1 MSAPRVSVV
10 IPTYNRGRYLTTAI
24 DSVLG
29 QTLAGA
35 EIVVVDD
42 GSTDDTEARV
52 RAYGGR
58 VVYLRTAHLGA
69 ALARNAGMAAA
80 RGDYIA
86 WLDDD
91 DTYLPCKLELQA
103 AILDAFPEVGFVYS
117 EMSAFDDAG
126 WFDEWHLKAYHVSAY
141 RGLGYD
147 AIFPVR
153 HRLAETP
160 CAPILAAAGRSG
172 WADHS
177 VHIGPVFDHYLLR
190 TIVFT
195 NSILFRR
202 ELLARCGPQRRRFGL
217 AHDYE
222 FVLRLSRMAPAAFV
236 DVPIYRLR
244 EHPGQVSTSATPGG
258 KRVTIRKQRD
268 FLRVLRS
275 FVRSDPAYYASHR
288 AAIDRQLGRL
298 HRAVAIPMLALAPRT
313 PHERRVYPRRAR
325 RHLARAAALGA
336 PDRLAWALSF
346 VPRPLLDGA
355 QRLVRAVRRQRPGTA
370 ATAVP

>member
-1 MSAPRVSVV
+1 VSTPRVSVV
-10 IPTYNRGRYLTTAI
+10 IPTCNRGAYLTTAI

-29 QTLAGA
+29 QTLAGI

-52 RAYGGR
+52 RAYGDR
-58 VVYLRTAHLGA
+58 LVYLRTAHLGA
-69 ALARNAGMAAA
+69 AQARNAGMAAA
-80 RGDYIA
+80 RGAYIA

-91 DTYLPCKLELQA
+91 DTYVPCKLELQV

-126 WFDEWHLKAYHVSAY
+126 WFDEWHLRAYHVSAY
-141 RGLGYD
+141 RGLAYE

-153 HRLAETP
+153 HRLADTL
-160 CAPILAAAGRSG
+160 CAPTVAAAGHPG
-172 WADHS
+172 WADHA
-177 VHIGPVFDHYLLR
+177 VHIGPVFDQYLLR

-222 FVLRLSRMAPAAFV
+222 FVLRLSRLAPAAFV
-236 DVPIYRLR
+236 DLPLYRLR

-258 KRVTIRKQRD
+258 KRVTVRKQRD
-268 FLRVLRS
+268 FLRVLRA

-288 AAIDRQLGRL
+288 EAIDRQLGRL
-298 HRAVAIPMLALAPRT
+298 HRAVAIPMLALTPRT
-313 PHERRVYPRRAR
+313 PHERRVNPRRAR
-325 RHLARAAALGA
+325 RHLARAAALGTS
-336 PDRLAWALSF
+336 DRVAWALSY

-355 QRLVRAVRRQRPGTA
+355 QRVVRAIRRRGPSARATA
-370 ATAVP
+370 AP